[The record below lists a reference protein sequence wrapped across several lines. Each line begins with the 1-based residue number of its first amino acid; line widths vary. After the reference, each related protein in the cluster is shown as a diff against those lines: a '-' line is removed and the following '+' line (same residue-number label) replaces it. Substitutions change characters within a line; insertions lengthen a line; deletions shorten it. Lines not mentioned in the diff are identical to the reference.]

1 MIENSRD
8 KGAKIAFLPE
18 AFDYIANSSRESIEQ
33 AKNYE
38 HLLNDIKSIAR
49 DNQIWLSLGGMHTF
63 DTDSDKVKNSHILL
77 NDSGEI
83 VDWYDKIHLFEVNI
97 PGKVQLKESN
107 WTKAGDSP
115 SKISSSP
122 IGKLA
127 LGICY
132 DVRFPKLSNFYRFS
146 EGAEILTF
154 PSAFTVPT
162 GEAGH
167 WHTLLKARAIENQCY
182 VIAAAQVGQHT
193 DKRSSYWT
201 ER

>member
-1 MIENSRD
+1 M
-8 KGAKIAFLPE
+8 PE
-18 AFDYIANSSRESIEQ
+18 AFDYIANSPKESIQQ
-33 AKNYE
+33 AQEYK
-38 HLLNDIKSIAR
+38 LLLEEIKTVAET
-49 DNQIWLSLGGMHTF
+49 NKIWLSLGGMHTF
-63 DTDSDKVKNSHILL
+63 DEVSGKTKNSHILL
-77 NDSGEI
+77 NQSGEV
-83 VDWYDKIHLFEVNI
+83 VDWYDKIHLFEVDI

-107 WTKAGDSP
+107 WTKAGESP
-115 SKISSSP
+115 SKINTSP

-132 DVRFPKLSNFYRFS
+132 DVRFPMLSNFYRFQGNS
-146 EGAEILTF
+146 EILTF

-162 GEAGH
+162 GDAGH

-201 ER
+201 KSYKWSVCIYKW